1 MARVSITPLRLR
13 VLDKLVIAEL
23 RHLYGLSSLA
33 DSVRVS
39 SRVVSVLDL
48 TPEKVVKLNAQYEAD
63 HPEAVHIDIAGLPSK
78 RKQVRKTNP
87 NA

>member
-23 RHLYGLSSLA
+23 KHLYGLPSLA

-39 SRVVSVLDL
+39 SRVVSVLGL
-48 TPEKVVKLNAQYEAD
+48 TPEKVVRVNAKYEAD
-63 HPEAVHIDIAGLPSK
+63 HPEAVHIDIAGIPS
-78 RKQVRKTNP
+78 RRRVRKTNP

>member
-13 VLDKLVIAEL
+13 VLDKLVLAEL
-23 RHLYGLSSLA
+23 KHLYGLSSLA

-39 SRVVSVLDL
+39 SRVVSVLGL
-48 TPEKVVKLNAQYEAD
+48 APEKVAELNAQYETD
-63 HPEAVHIDIAGLPSK
+63 HPEAVHIEIAGIPSK

>member
-13 VLDKLVIAEL
+13 VLDKLGIAEL
-23 RHLYGLSSLA
+23 KHLYGLSSLA

-39 SRVVSVLDL
+39 SRVVSVLGL
-48 TPEKVVKLNAQYEAD
+48 APEKVAKLNAQYETD
-63 HPEAVHIDIAGLPSK
+63 HPEAVHIEIAGIPSK